1 MNNLIARI
9 QKLID
14 FRREIGQPIDHHF
27 LPGLSREYL
36 QEKVSQYSFYFPAE
50 LIDLYA
56 WHNGTNEQDFLIFRD
71 MAWLSFEN
79 SVSEYE
85 LNLEYFWSVF
95 NSSDINLEPARMFPF
110 AGFEG
115 FCLYLSYPGQ
125 AMCPNLGLPIIAT
138 GKGVLDPYFT
148 SLDSMLDTVEEWFTV
163 GQHSEYG
170 CTVEETLERQIWR
183 KYNSE
188 VFGV

>member
-14 FRREIGQPIDHHF
+14 FRREIGQPIEHYF
-27 LPGLSREYL
+27 LPGLDRGYL
-36 QEKVSQYSFYFPAE
+36 QEKVSEYSFYFPEE
-50 LIDLYA
+50 LVDLYA
-56 WHNGTNEQDFLIFRD
+56 WHNGTNDEDFLIFRD

-79 SVSEYE
+79 SISEYE

-95 NSSDINLEPARMFPF
+95 DSSDINLELVKMFPF
-110 AGFEG
+110 AAFEG
-115 FCLYLSYPGQ
+115 FFLYLSYPGQ
-125 AMCPNLGLPIIAT
+125 AMCPNVELPIIAT

-148 SLDSMLDTVEEWFTV
+148 SFDSMLNTVEEWFAV
-163 GQHSEYG
+163 GQHNEYG
-170 CTVEETLERQIWR
+170 CEVEEKLEREIWR
-183 KYNSE
+183 KHNSE